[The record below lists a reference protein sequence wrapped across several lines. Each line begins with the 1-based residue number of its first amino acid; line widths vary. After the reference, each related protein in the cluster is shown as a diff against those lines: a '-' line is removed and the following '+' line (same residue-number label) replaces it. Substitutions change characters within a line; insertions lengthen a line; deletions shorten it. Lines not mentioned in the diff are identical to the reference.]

1 VRAPVRFWRTL
12 ARYLG
17 LFASEA
23 AKNVAKVPG
32 WVPLAAVCFAL
43 SHLLLPDKLTILGD
57 TVATPR
63 EVIAFLAT
71 ALLYAIGDAIDET
84 FFEDFTERWPP
95 SLRRARIAVRKRL
108 RIRSGIYRV
117 SLNAVSA
124 AGSYEGTRIQLKN
137 EVAKFARSLIF
148 PALVGSFLFALKT
161 DLPGIVIGLS
171 VSAAFAAAYLW
182 LKIDH
187 IRDIYDLVVRGVVSD
202 HRFSVH
208 ELPNGVRMFFW
219 EGKFIASGKSRFV
232 S

>member
-1 VRAPVRFWRTL
+1 VRTPVRFWRTL

-32 WVPLAAVCFAL
+32 WVPLAAVCFAF
-43 SHLLLPDKLTILGD
+43 SHLLLPDKLTILGEV
-57 TVATPR
+57 VATPR

-84 FFEDFTERWPP
+84 FFDDLSKRWPS

-124 AGSYEGTRIQLKN
+124 AGRYEGTLIQMKN
-137 EVAKFARSLIF
+137 ELAKFARSLIF
-148 PALVGSFLFALKT
+148 PALVGSILVALKT
-161 DLPGIVIGLS
+161 DLPGIIIGFS
-171 VSAAFAAAYLW
+171 VSAALTAAYFW

-187 IRDIYDLVVRGVVSD
+187 MRDIYDLVAGDVISD
-202 HRFSVH
+202 GRLSVL